1 MQAGISFLNSNSR
14 HLQGKLFFAS
24 AFGGSDLPLGSE
36 QGALFS
42 PVMFLGAI
50 SFLLKI
56 ETHIY
61 ISGFF
66 LSSEQKT
73 LENGFDFEVSCIVQ
87 RTAGSKQLIESCG
100 VHSSAPA
107 VFLHDA
113 GLCHADLVSAC
124 HALPLRILLVAS

>member
-1 MQAGISFLNSNSR
+1 MSVFSSR
-14 HLQGKLFFAS
+14 SKHKLGKLFFAA

-36 QGALFS
+36 QGAFFS
-42 PVMFLGAI
+42 SVMSLGAI

-73 LENGFDFEVSCIVQ
+73 LENGFDLEVFCIFQ
-87 RTAGSKQLIESCG
+87 RTAGSKQLIEGCG
-100 VHSSAPA
+100 
-107 VFLHDA
+107 LHQ
-113 GLCHADLVSAC
+113 LPQSAC
-124 HALPLRILLVAS
+124 MTQVFATLILCLRVMLFPCEFCLSRHR

>member
-1 MQAGISFLNSNSR
+1 
-14 HLQGKLFFAS
+14 LQGKLFFAS

-50 SFLLKI
+50 SFLQKI
-56 ETHIY
+56 ETLVY

-87 RTAGSKQLIESCG
+87 RTAGSNQLIESCG
-100 VHSSAPA
+100 VQQLPQS
-107 VFLHDA
+107 F
-113 GLCHADLVSAC
+113 CMTQVSATLILC
-124 HALPLRILLVAS
+124 LRVMLFPCEFCFSRHG